1 MIQVVV
7 RADASARLGTG
18 HLRRCLALAR
28 ALVDCGAAVRFLAHP
43 LDGSARALLG
53 RLPFDTLWLPETTL
67 PEDPQAVLALLRGSG
82 TELLVVDHYRLGAE
96 WHEAVR
102 HGLGC
107 RLAVIDDLADR
118 LLAPDLLV
126 DPNFHPDHALKF
138 AGRLSREPK
147 WLVGPRFALLD
158 PAYASA
164 PRYRF
169 RETVQSIG
177 IFMGGSDP
185 TDACSAAL
193 QACREVAGFAG
204 SIEVVSSRLSPHFE
218 GLQSACARW
227 PDTGLLADLPD
238 LAGFFARHDL
248 QLGAGGGATW
258 ERCCI
263 GAPTIACLVAEN
275 QMATLPHLQALGVLV
290 WADGRPNLAKSLGA
304 SLRQLLDDPM
314 RRRELGQRGARLV
327 DGRGAARVAAVLA
340 GVAAVGLRP
349 RPAQAGDAQLL
360 LDWANDPL
368 VRSNAFSVQTITA
381 PQHAQWLQERLANP
395 GRCRIFIIEAS
406 NGIPVG
412 QVRFDWREPCWEIGY
427 SVDALFRQTGL
438 ARPMLQV
445 ALAAFAPVAASAQIV
460 GRVKFDNPT
469 SAQVFRRLGFVQS
482 EAVDERGSYWLF
494 SRDQA

>member
-1 MIQVVV
+1 MIQIVV

-53 RLPFDTLWLPETTL
+53 RLPFATLWLSETTL
-67 PEDPQAVLALLRGSG
+67 PEDPEAVLALLRGSG
-82 TELLVVDHYRLGAE
+82 TDLVVVDHYRLGAA
-96 WHEAVR
+96 WHDAVR
-102 HGLGC
+102 NGLGC

-118 LLAPDLLV
+118 PLSPDLLV

-138 AGRLSREPK
+138 AGRLSREPT
-147 WLVGPRFALLD
+147 WLAGPRFALLD

-164 PRYRF
+164 ARYRF

-185 TDACSAAL
+185 IDACTAAL
-193 QACREVAGFAG
+193 RACREVAGFAG

-218 GLQSACARW
+218 RLQSACAHW

-248 QLGAGGGATW
+248 QIGAGGGATW

-275 QMATLPHLQALGVLV
+275 QMATLPYLQALGVLV
-290 WADGRPNLAKSLGA
+290 WADGRPSLAQSLGA
-304 SLRQLLDDPM
+304 ALRQLLDDPV
-314 RRRELGQRGARLV
+314 RRRELGQRGASLV

-340 GVAAVGLRP
+340 GVAADGLRV
-349 RPAQAGDAQLL
+349 RPAQASDAQLL
-360 LDWANDPL
+360 LDWANDPV
-368 VRSNAFSVQTITA
+368 VRGKAFNPQTISA
-381 PQHAQWLQERLANP
+381 PCHAQWLQERLASP
-395 GRCRIFIIEAS
+395 GRCRIFIIEAT

-412 QVRFDWREPCWEIGY
+412 QVRFDWRESCWEIGY

-438 ARPMLQV
+438 ARPMLQA
-445 ALAAFAPVAASAQIV
+445 ALAVFAPVAQAGRIL
-460 GRVKFDNPT
+460 GRVKFDNPA
-469 SAQVFRRLGFVQS
+469 SVQVFRRLGFAQS
-482 EAVDERGSYWLF
+482 EVDDERGSHWLF
-494 SRDQA
+494 SRDQG